1 MKKTIFIEKSYIVAS
16 IINVKSKYFKND
28 FVTFEELN
36 YIAEQ
41 FQKKLNEQN
50 FNVIILDNI
59 DNDYFDISD
68 VIRINKAKG
77 LSLDS
82 IICRYQGYLN
92 SNVLFLIWNEKTTLD
107 YLLKLR
113 KPKVLVLKK

>member
-41 FQKKLNEQN
+41 FQK
-50 FNVIILDNI
+50 
-59 DNDYFDISD
+59 S
-68 VIRINKAKG
+68 
-77 LSLDS
+77 
-82 IICRYQGYLN
+82 
-92 SNVLFLIWNEKTTLD
+92 
-107 YLLKLR
+107 
-113 KPKVLVLKK
+113 